1 MIALLLPLFL
11 LNAFVF
17 AVVCFWPVS
26 LLERL
31 APGMRA
37 KHPFRRGLAAIAQG
51 WSAMNARLFGLGGF
65 AVEATTSPGLELRR
79 DRHYLVL
86 PNHQSW
92 ADIFVLQTF
101 FGRRTALLTFFL
113 KRQLRWVPVF
123 GHAWKSLG
131 FPFMSRHSAEAVARK
146 PSLRTL
152 DLETTRRFCDR
163 IRSGPFAVVNF
174 VEGTR
179 RNARKAARSPYRHLL
194 APKAGG
200 IAVAMQALEGAYD
213 EVLDVTIRYPSG
225 RSRFLDL
232 LMGRVGRVRLDV
244 RRVPPE
250 EIPRGDYLHDPQYAE
265 RFREWLNELWRRK
278 DARFEAI
285 SLDNV

>member
-1 MIALLLPLFL
+1 MIILLLPLFL

-31 APGMRA
+31 TPARRA
-37 KHPFRRGLAAIAQG
+37 KAALRRAMQAIAQG
-51 WSAMNARLFGLGGF
+51 WSSMNTRLLGLGGF
-65 AVEATTSPGLELRR
+65 RVDATTAPGLELRR
-79 DRHYLVL
+79 DRRYLVL

-92 ADIFVLQTF
+92 SDIFVLQTF

-131 FPFMSRHSAEAVARK
+131 FPFMERHDAAAVARD
-146 PSLRTL
+146 PSLRVR

-163 IRSGPFAVVNF
+163 IRTEPFAVVNF

-179 RNARKAARSPYRHLL
+179 RTERKAARSPYRHLL

-200 IAVAMQALEGAYD
+200 IAVAMQALEGSWD

-225 RSRFLDL
+225 RSTFIDL
-232 LMGRVGRVRLDV
+232 LMGKVGRVRLDV
-244 RRVPPE
+244 RPVPPG
-250 EIPRGDYLHDPQYAE
+250 EIPRGDYLNDPEFVE
-265 RFREWLNELWRRK
+265 RFRTWLNELWQRK
-278 DARFEAI
+278 DARFEA
-285 SLDNV
+285 V